1 MRVPPSQKA
10 YCLLQCQYGMEL
22 GGIFLFEVN
31 YNHVLDLTP
40 EDRAQYVQA
49 NEAIFKQMLQN
60 IGDESA
66 ILRDQQNY
74 RLFIQLLSE
83 NAIPQHVLH
92 QFVEYLAS
100 DKGLLF
106 QIGAKNGN
114 SIFQRSFSALFLT
127 AIVNAD
133 RQLQILSQQEIDHI
147 AEKGIALFKNEQD
160 LRSYVNEDAGWAHAI
175 PNAADLLCA
184 IIQHPN
190 YPIRMT
196 AQILQAIRAN
206 LWKDYVYTDD
216 EEERFCMIVESIL
229 NKGIDE
235 ALLIEWFEQ
244 LYEQLEM
251 IAYERGYQA
260 FWFKARTNL
269 LNVSKTLYFHLKF
282 SNRHDQLRGIV
293 SMFIQ
298 RWLKMS

>member
-1 MRVPPSQKA
+1 M
-10 YCLLQCQYGMEL
+10 L
-22 GGIFLFEVN
+22 EVN
-31 YNHVLDLTP
+31 YNQVLDLTP
-40 EDRAQYVQA
+40 ELRAEFVQS
-49 NEAIFKQMLQN
+49 NEAIFHQLLQN
-60 IGDESA
+60 VGNELA
-66 ILRDQQNY
+66 IIRDQQNY
-74 RLFIQLLSE
+74 RLFIQLLTE
-83 NAIPQHVLH
+83 NAIPHHVLH

-100 DKGLLF
+100 DKGMLF
-106 QIGAKNGN
+106 HIGEKKGI
-114 SIFQRSFSALFLT
+114 SIFQRSFSALFLS

-133 RQLQILSQQEIDHI
+133 RQLQLLSQQEVDQI
-147 AEKGIALFKNEQD
+147 AEAAIALFKNEQD
-160 LRSYVNEDAGWAHAI
+160 LRSYVNEVSGWAHAI

-206 LWKDYVYTDD
+206 LWKGYVYTDD
-216 EEERFCMIVESIL
+216 EEERFCTIIQSIL

-251 IAYERGYQA
+251 VAYESGYQA
-260 FWFKARTNL
+260 LWFKARTNL
-269 LNVSKTLYFHLKF
+269 LNVSKTLYFFLKF

-298 RWLKMS
+298 RWLKMN